1 MIKTRGPRATSL
13 IWENTIEDINLVNV
27 CLLFHNHLPLEK
39 GLANFIQGCFVPSL
53 VEIDPV
59 ALEKKI
65 FKDFVE
71 VFSLF
76 HNNLP
81 LEKSGAFIWTNVNLL
96 HPRMLCAMFG

>member
-1 MIKTRGPRATSL
+1 M
-13 IWENTIEDINLVNV
+13 
-27 CLLFHNHLPLEK
+27 
-39 GLANFIQGCFVPSL
+39 PSL

-81 LEKSGAFIWTNVNLL
+81 LEKSGAFI
-96 HPRMLCAMFG
+96 